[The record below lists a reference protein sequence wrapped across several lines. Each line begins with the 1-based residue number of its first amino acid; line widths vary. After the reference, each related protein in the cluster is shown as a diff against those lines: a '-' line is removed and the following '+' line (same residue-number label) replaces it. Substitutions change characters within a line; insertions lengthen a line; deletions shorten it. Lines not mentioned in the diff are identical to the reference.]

1 MGVRHMDKRRF
12 NKVSNQKNLY
22 IRDSVYYFRYK
33 QKWTTLKATTK
44 AEAIKEKDQLL
55 AQKKLGILNDSHYS
69 KKDTKLVDMLK
80 EYVKWIET
88 SPDGGMNHKDKMS
101 PSLVLQKKTSLSIIL
116 NYFPYNIK
124 TNDPNISKYF
134 SKALEDIR
142 KRPGKKGNEYLSQSS
157 LKSYKTTF
165 SGAFTWAIK
174 EGVYNITHNPVKTTK
189 DVKSLNIID
198 PYKSKHHELWE
209 RSEFDLALEEYTN
222 NKSVPEIWSPLFAL
236 GGYGGMRIGEIV
248 SLRWSDYDEL
258 SNKIN
263 VYKNRR
269 FAGLGMGYE
278 ETTPK
283 SQNGW
288 RSIPVCPELKEIL
301 KEHKEN
307 HYSLVLNSG
316 YIFSDDFPIIYNTRK
331 KQKNELATRSINRK
345 PIEHLREK
353 KIIPDTYTFHGLRHH
368 FGSYWYAKGVKL
380 EVIAKWM
387 GDDVETLRKVYINVL
402 KEESEYYEQKIIN
415 GEI

>member
-1 MGVRHMDKRRF
+1 MDRRKRERLF
-12 NKVSNQKNLY
+12 RTNQRNLY
-22 IRDSVYYFRYK
+22 IRDSVYYLRIYTNGSR
-33 QKWTTLKATTK
+33 KWITLKAITK

-55 AQKKLGILNDSHYS
+55 AQKKLGILTDIS
-69 KKDTKLVDMLK
+69 KDTKLVDMLK
-80 EYVKWIET
+80 EYVKWIKT
-88 SPDGGMNHKDKMS
+88 SPDGGLNHKDKMS
-101 PSLVLQKKTSLSIIL
+101 PSLVLYKTDCLSRIL
-116 NYFPYNIK
+116 DYFPNNIK

-142 KRPGKKGNEYLSQSS
+142 NRPGQKGNEYLSQSTIKNYKMS
-157 LKSYKTTF
+157 L

-174 EGVYNITHNPVKTTK
+174 EGAYNITHNPIKTTK
-189 DVKSLNIID
+189 NVKSLNIID

-209 RSEFDLALEEYTN
+209 RSEFDLALKEYTN
-222 NKSVPEIWSPLFAL
+222 NKSVPEIWYPLIAL

-248 SLRWSDYDEL
+248 SLPWSDYDDL
-258 SNKIN
+258 SNKIK

-269 FAGLGMGYE
+269 FAGVGMGFE

-307 HYSLVLNSG
+307 HYSQVLNSG

-331 KQKNELATRSINRK
+331 KQKNELATTSINRK
-345 PIEHLREK
+345 PIEYLRDK
-353 KIIPDTYTFHGLRHH
+353 GIIPKSYTFHGLRHH